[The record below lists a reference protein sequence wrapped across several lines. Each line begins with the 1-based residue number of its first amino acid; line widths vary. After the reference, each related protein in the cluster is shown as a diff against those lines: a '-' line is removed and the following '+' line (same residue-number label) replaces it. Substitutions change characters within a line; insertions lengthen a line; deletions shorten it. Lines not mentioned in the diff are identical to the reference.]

1 MLMAQTGQALLR
13 QNDEKMIS
21 ETVVINYIKNKR
33 FMKKILFMMGLLLS
47 LGLFSA
53 CSSNEEE
60 MDNDPSSGL
69 ISNKDS
75 CISRASLYK
84 EIMGEWQLVKAIPEG
99 NTIMGSDYFCFYPD
113 TSYTYHHVGES
124 KTYQETFEIV
134 EQDYWEVPTID
145 YKQLPTNYYLRLF
158 RGADFYEDFPF
169 VIEDNIMHINVCGP
183 TYFYTAFMFER
194 VK

>member
-1 MLMAQTGQALLR
+1 MSNKLFLR
-13 QNDEKMIS
+13 
-21 ETVVINYIKNKR
+21 
-33 FMKKILFMMGLLLS
+33 MKKFLFFTMVALFMMGLLLS

-169 VIEDNIMHINVCGP
+169 VIEGNIMHINVCGP

>member
-1 MLMAQTGQALLR
+1 MK
-13 QNDEKMIS
+13 NDQWNRPGDHCKS
-21 ETVVINYIKNKR
+21 IKD
-33 FMKKILFMMGLLLS
+33 LS
-47 LGLFSA
+47 LRF
-53 CSSNEEE
+53 
-60 MDNDPSSGL
+60 
-69 ISNKDS
+69 
-75 CISRASLYK
+75 
-84 EIMGEWQLVKAIPEG
+84 
-99 NTIMGSDYFCFYPD
+99 
-113 TSYTYHHVGES
+113 
-124 KTYQETFEIV
+124 YQETFEIV